1 MPIHFIPNDPS
12 VQNVLPMRVV
22 QPRPDRGA
30 NRAKLSVQGAVAQ
43 GQYQVGTPDFLY
55 WQCREAALASIDA
68 WESIF
73 GTFTRWQAGST
84 LSVIPDLDQDLN
96 AFYNRSSLSF
106 FHQKVGAKTYF
117 SGAST
122 DVVAHEAGHAFL
134 DAIRPDFW
142 GSSRFEVNAFHEA
155 FGDCMAIITALHD
168 QETRVA
174 ILSSVSKSNCVE
186 TLAEEI
192 SEGISKFAPGINA
205 AAPRRARNSF
215 QWGPQGS
222 LPANGGPGELIFEEH
237 SFAQIFSGC
246 FYDTIVNIFSGMSTS
261 TESNLLVATQI
272 AGKLLVDAVKNAPQR
287 MEYFREVGRFMIL
300 ADEQANAGANQV
312 AIRDAFQGHGIAL
325 GSSLTLAPSA
335 AFAAGAAAPGA
346 TKKKGIAKVTDSDLT
361 TSAKKELRSLIGAV
375 SNKLD
380 ISSVKLAGQQLQ
392 EAIHQRAVSLDA
404 CHKKLKGVIASAAQ
418 VALIGRSHSALSIV
432 GHVSNPS
439 NTDRDVVNY
448 VKSLVEHGRINFE
461 PTKKSSRS
469 MVASTQA
476 SPRGITHEVQEVRG
490 QKTLARI
497 RYVCG

>member
-1 MPIHFIPNDPS
+1 
-12 VQNVLPMRVV
+12 
-22 QPRPDRGA
+22 
-30 NRAKLSVQGAVAQ
+30 
-43 GQYQVGTPDFLY
+43 
-55 WQCREAALASIDA
+55 
-68 WESIF
+68 
-73 GTFTRWQAGST
+73 
-84 LSVIPDLDQDLN
+84 
-96 AFYNRSSLSF
+96 
-106 FHQKVGAKTYF
+106 
-117 SGAST
+117 
-122 DVVAHEAGHAFL
+122 
-134 DAIRPDFW
+134 
-142 GSSRFEVNAFHEA
+142 
-155 FGDCMAIITALHD
+155 
-168 QETRVA
+168 
-174 ILSSVSKSNCVE
+174 
-186 TLAEEI
+186 
-192 SEGISKFAPGINA
+192 
-205 AAPRRARNSF
+205 
-215 QWGPQGS
+215 
-222 LPANGGPGELIFEEH
+222 
-237 SFAQIFSGC
+237 
-246 FYDTIVNIFSGMSTS
+246 MSTS

-392 EAIHQRAVSLDA
+392 EAIHQRVVSLDA